1 MVTVRLV
8 KESFL
13 FLNEYHM
20 ILIIRCNAISNDPR
34 VKKYLSYFD
43 SNNID
48 YRVLG
53 WDRNGEDLEYKNSTF
68 FRKNSGYNVGGLNA
82 AWNRVLWMWFCF
94 TQIRKIKPSFIH
106 GCDLD
111 SAFPAVMYKVLC
123 NRKTNVLFD
132 VFDWFSATLYNQPK
146 IITTAFKWMESF
158 TTKYSNHIII
168 CEKERLEQIPYDIS
182 SKVDV
187 LPNIPMIEDET
198 SFKYRDES
206 LSFPNDN
213 ITISYVGGLYNE
225 RFIDELLD
233 IAEKGNINLLIAGY
247 GDARIENRCKKLSKL
262 ENVKYFGGVPYEQG
276 LHISYNSDIVY
287 AMYCTTNPNHIYAA
301 PNKYY
306 EAMLLGKP
314 IITTKGTNVGDK
326 VIQNDI
332 GFIIDENKGHL
343 IGLLKILEDKRTL
356 CYEKG
361 EKAISLWNSKY
372 KNYTSNFLKSKY
384 GCFLERSK

>member
-1 MVTVRLV
+1 
-8 KESFL
+8 
-13 FLNEYHM
+13 M

-34 VKKYLSYFD
+34 VKKYLSYLD

-53 WDRNGEDLEYKNSTF
+53 WDRNGEGLEYKNSTF
-68 FRKNSGYNVGGLNA
+68 FRKKSGYNVGGLKA
-82 AWNRVLWMWFCF
+82 AWNRILWMRFCF
-94 TQIRKIKPSFIH
+94 IQIRKIKPSFIH

-123 NRKTNVLFD
+123 NRKTKVLFD

-146 IITTAFKWMESF
+146 IIRIAFKWMESI
-158 TTKYSNHIII
+158 TSKHSDHIII

-182 SKVDV
+182 SKVDI
-187 LPNIPMIEDET
+187 LPNIPMADNEK
-198 SFKYRDES
+198 SFKYIDD
-206 LSFPNDN
+206 SFSFSNDI
-213 ITISYVGGLYNE
+213 ITISYVGGLYDE
-225 RFIDELLD
+225 RFLDELLD

-247 GDARIENRCKKLSKL
+247 GDKRIENRCKMLSNL

-287 AMYCTTNPNHIYAA
+287 AMYCKTNPNHIYAA

-314 IITTKGTNVGDK
+314 IITTKGTIVGDK
-326 VIQNDI
+326 VNSEDI
-332 GFIIDENKGHL
+332 GFVVEENKEHL
-343 IGLLKILEDKRTL
+343 IELLEYVNLNKTFCRI
-356 CYEKG
+356 KG
-361 EKAISLWNSKY
+361 EKAHSLWEVKY
-372 KNYTSNFLKSKY
+372 KEFTSNFLKSRY
-384 GCFLERSK
+384 SLIIQNNN